1 MDMEQQKKSRW
12 PFRILIAA
20 LVSLVIGSVLLLSQM
35 DTMDEILDPRDN
47 NVSELN
53 TLTEGQK
60 LVEIN
65 DAGCYR
71 AYGTGFDGNVTL
83 YDLDGYDNNE
93 PISESKCKLDW
104 QAMANDGQE
113 FETLGT
119 WIVPTKGDYILQVE
133 CDGEC
138 ENETIWLTSIDSMED
153 GVLSSTSLLTGGLL
167 CCLGVLLLPLSG
179 VLLAFSQNRKKNVMV
194 VMGPDGNLMPL
205 TDYTPENI
213 QTQLNQQNS
222 ETNEGLDFDIR
233 TGEYVDTKSTN
244 AQAQMGGQQH
254 VAAGSMLTTEQVYA
268 LMRGD
273 VEAGSTPQEE
283 VVPDPFPTSPGSS
296 VSTSRSPKPTTI
308 QVDKPSRKIPKAE
321 NQDWQSWDE
330 D

>member
-1 MDMEQQKKSRW
+1 
-12 PFRILIAA
+12 
-20 LVSLVIGSVLLLSQM
+20 M
-35 DTMDEILDPRDN
+35 DTMGGIFDPRNN

-53 TLTEGQK
+53 TQNEVPK
-60 LVEIN
+60 LVEI
-65 DAGCYR
+65 DDTGCYR

-83 YDLDGYDNNE
+83 YDYDGYYDNGE
-93 PISESKCKLDW
+93 PITESKCKLDY
-104 QAMANDGQE
+104 QAIASDGQE
-113 FETLGT
+113 FDTLGT
-119 WIVPTKGDYILQVE
+119 WIVSTKGDYILQVE

-138 ENETIWLTSIDSMED
+138 KNETIWLTSIDSMEE
-153 GVLSSTSLLTGGLL
+153 GLLSSTPLLAGGFI
-167 CCLGVLLLPLSG
+167 CCLGILLLPLSG

-205 TDYTPENI
+205 TDYTPDAI
-213 QTQLNQQNS
+213 QAQLNQQKN
-222 ETNEGLDFDIR
+222 ETVDGLDFDIR
-233 TGEYVDTKSTN
+233 TGEYVDPKNSSP
-244 AQAQMGGQQH
+244 QAQMGGQQH

-273 VEAGSTPQEE
+273 VEAGSTPDEE

-296 VSTSRSPKPTTI
+296 VVMSSPPKQNPL
-308 QVDKPSRKIPKAE
+308 QVEKPSRKIPKAE

>member
-12 PFRILIAA
+12 PFRILIAS

-53 TLTEGQK
+53 TQSEVQK
-60 LVEIN
+60 LVEI
-65 DAGCYR
+65 DDTGCYR

-83 YDLDGYDNNE
+83 YDLDGYDNGE
-93 PISESKCKLDW
+93 PITESKCKLDW
-104 QAMANDGQE
+104 QAMASDGQE
-113 FETLGT
+113 FDTLGT
-119 WIVPTKGDYILQVE
+119 WIVSAKGDYILQVE

-153 GVLSSTSLLTGGLL
+153 EVLSSTSLLTGAMM

-205 TDYTPENI
+205 TDYTPDNI
-213 QTQLNQQNS
+213 QAQLNQQKN
-222 ETNEGLDFDIR
+222 ETTDGLNFDIR
-233 TGEYVDTKSTN
+233 TGEYVDPQKSN
-244 AQAQMGGQQH
+244 PQAQMGGQQH

-273 VEAGSTPQEE
+273 VEAGSTHVEE

-296 VSTSRSPKPTTI
+296 VAASSTPKQTPL
-308 QVDKPSRKIPKAE
+308 QVEKPSRKIPKAE

>member
-12 PFRILIAA
+12 PFRILITA
-20 LVSLVIGSVLLLSQM
+20 LVSLVIGSVLLLSEM
-35 DTMDEILDPRDN
+35 DTMAEILDPRNN

-53 TLTEGQK
+53 TQTEVQK
-60 LVEIN
+60 LVEID

-71 AYGTGFDGNVTL
+71 AYGVGFDGNVTL
-83 YDLDGYDNNE
+83 YDLDGYENGE
-93 PISESKCKLDW
+93 PITESKCKLDY
-104 QAMANDGQE
+104 QAMASDGQE

-119 WIVPTKGDYILQVE
+119 WIISTEGDYILQVE
-133 CDGEC
+133 CYGEC

-153 GVLSSTSLLTGGLL
+153 GLLSSTPLLTGAMM

-205 TDYTPENI
+205 TDYTPDNI
-213 QTQLNQQNS
+213 QSQLNQQKN
-222 ETNEGLDFDIR
+222 ETTDGLDFDIR
-233 TGEYVDTKSTN
+233 TGEYVDPKSTN
-244 AQAQMGGQQH
+244 AQAQMEGQQH

-273 VEAGSTPQEE
+273 VESASTPEEE

-296 VSTSRSPKPTTI
+296 VSANIPKQAPLK
-308 QVDKPSRKIPKAE
+308 VEKPSRKIPKAE
-321 NQDWQSWDE
+321 GQDWQSWDE

>member
-12 PFRILIAA
+12 PFRILIASLA
-20 LVSLVIGSVLLLSQM
+20 SLVLGCVLLLSQM
-35 DTMDEILDPRDN
+35 DTLDEILDPRDN

-53 TLTEGQK
+53 TQNEIQK
-60 LVEIN
+60 LVEID

-71 AYGTGFDGNVTL
+71 AYGAGFDGNVTL
-83 YDLDGYDNNE
+83 YDLDGYDSGE
-93 PISESKCKLDW
+93 PLTESKCKLDW
-104 QAMANDGQE
+104 QAMASDGQE
-113 FETLGT
+113 FDTLGT
-119 WIVPTKGDYILQVE
+119 WIVSTKGDYILQVE

-138 ENETIWLTSIDSMED
+138 ENETIWLSSIDSMEE

-167 CCLGVLLLPLSG
+167 CCFGILLLPLSG

-205 TDYTPENI
+205 TDYTPDNI
-213 QTQLNQQNS
+213 QAQLNQQKN
-222 ETNEGLDFDIR
+222 ETTEGLDFDIR
-233 TGEYVDTKSTN
+233 TGEYVGQRDSNT
-244 AQAQMGGQQH
+244 QAQMGGQQH
-254 VAAGSMLTTEQVYA
+254 VAAGSMLTTDQVYA

-273 VEAGSTPQEE
+273 VEAASTPDEE

-296 VSTSRSPKPTTI
+296 VSTSSPPKQKPLE
-308 QVDKPSRKIPKAE
+308 VEKPSRRIPKAE

>member
-1 MDMEQQKKSRW
+1 MEQQKKSRW
-12 PFRILIAA
+12 PFRILIAS

-104 QAMANDGQE
+104 QAMANDGQV

-119 WIVPTKGDYILQVE
+119 WVVPTKGDYILQVE

-153 GVLSSTSLLTGGLL
+153 GVLSSTSLLTGGLM

-213 QTQLNQQNS
+213 QTQINQQKN

-244 AQAQMGGQQH
+244 AQTQMGGQQH

-273 VEAGSTPQEE
+273 VEAASTPEEE

-296 VSTSRSPKPTTI
+296 VSASSPPKPTLI
-308 QVDKPSRKIPKAE
+308 QVEKPSRKIPKAE

>member
-20 LVSLVIGSVLLLSQM
+20 LVSLVIGSVLLLSEM
-35 DTMDEILDPRDN
+35 DTMAEIFDPRNN
-47 NVSELN
+47 NVSEIN
-53 TLTEGQK
+53 TQTEVPK
-60 LVEIN
+60 LVEID

-71 AYGTGFDGNVTL
+71 AYGVGFNGNVTL
-83 YDLDGYDNNE
+83 YDLDGYDNDE
-93 PISESKCKLDW
+93 PITESKCKLDY
-104 QAMANDGQE
+104 QAVASDGQE

-119 WIVPTKGDYILQVE
+119 WVITTEGDYILQVE
-133 CDGEC
+133 CYGEC

-153 GVLSSTSLLTGGLL
+153 GLLSSTSLLTGAML

-194 VMGPDGNLMPL
+194 VVGPDGNLMPL
-205 TDYTPENI
+205 TDYTPDNI
-213 QTQLNQQNS
+213 QTQINQQDS

-233 TGEYVDTKSTN
+233 TGEYVVTESTN
-244 AQAQMGGQQH
+244 AQTQMGGQQH

-296 VSTSRSPKPTTI
+296 VSTSSPKPTTI
-308 QVDKPSRKIPKAE
+308 QVEKPSRKIPKAE

>member
-1 MDMEQQKKSRW
+1 MEQQKKSRW
-12 PFRILIAA
+12 PFRILIAS

-104 QAMANDGQE
+104 QAMANDGQV

-119 WIVPTKGDYILQVE
+119 WVVPAKGDYILQVE

-153 GVLSSTSLLTGGLL
+153 GVLSSTSLLTGGLM

-213 QTQLNQQNS
+213 QTQINQQKN

-244 AQAQMGGQQH
+244 AQTQMGGQQH

-273 VEAGSTPQEE
+273 VEAASTPEE
-283 VVPDPFPTSPGSS
+283 EIVPDPFPTSPGSS
-296 VSTSRSPKPTTI
+296 VSASSPPKPTLI
-308 QVDKPSRKIPKAE
+308 QVEKPSRKIPKAE

>member
-1 MDMEQQKKSRW
+1 MEQQKKSRW
-12 PFRILIAA
+12 PFRILIAS

-104 QAMANDGQE
+104 QAMANDGQV

-119 WIVPTKGDYILQVE
+119 WVVPTKGDYILQVE

-153 GVLSSTSLLTGGLL
+153 GVLSSTSLLTGGLM

-213 QTQLNQQNS
+213 QTQINQQKN

-244 AQAQMGGQQH
+244 AQTQMGGQQH

-273 VEAGSTPQEE
+273 VEAASTPEEE

-296 VSTSRSPKPTTI
+296 VSASSPPKPTPI
-308 QVDKPSRKIPKAE
+308 QAEKPSRKIPKAE

>member
-1 MDMEQQKKSRW
+1 MEQQKKSRW

-20 LVSLVIGSVLLLSQM
+20 LVSLVIGGVLLLSEM
-35 DTMDEILDPRDN
+35 DTMAEILDPRNN
-47 NVSELN
+47 NVSEIN
-53 TLTEGQK
+53 TQTEVPK
-60 LVEIN
+60 LVEID

-71 AYGTGFDGNVTL
+71 AYGVGFNGNVTL
-83 YDLDGYDNNE
+83 YDLDGYDNDE
-93 PISESKCKLDW
+93 PITESKCKLDY
-104 QAMANDGQE
+104 QAVASDGQE

-119 WIVPTKGDYILQVE
+119 WVITTEGDYILQVE

-138 ENETIWLTSIDSMED
+138 ENETIWLTTIDSMED
-153 GVLSSTSLLTGGLL
+153 GLLSSTSLLTGAML
-167 CCLGVLLLPLSG
+167 CCLGILLLPLSG

-194 VMGPDGNLMPL
+194 VVGPDGNLMPL
-205 TDYTPENI
+205 TDYTPDNI
-213 QTQLNQQNS
+213 QTQINQQNS

-233 TGEYVDTKSTN
+233 TGEYVGPQNSN

-296 VSTSRSPKPTTI
+296 VSTSSSPKPTTI
-308 QVDKPSRKIPKAE
+308 QVEKPSRKIPKAE

>member
-20 LVSLVIGSVLLLSQM
+20 LVSLVIGSVLLLSEM

-53 TLTEGQK
+53 TEIEVQK
-60 LVEIN
+60 LVEI
-65 DAGCYR
+65 DDTGCYR

-83 YDLDGYDNNE
+83 YDLEGYDNGE
-93 PISESKCKLDW
+93 PLTESKCKLDW
-104 QAMANDGQE
+104 QAMASDGQM
-113 FETLGT
+113 FDSLGT
-119 WIVPTKGDYILQVE
+119 WVVSVKGDYILQVE
-133 CDGEC
+133 CSGEC

-153 GVLSSTSLLTGGLL
+153 GVLSSTSLLTGALM

-213 QTQLNQQNS
+213 QAQLNEQKN
-222 ETNEGLDFDIR
+222 ETTDGLDFDIR
-233 TGEYVDTKSTN
+233 TGEYVDLKNTN

-273 VEAGSTPQEE
+273 VEAASTPEEE
-283 VVPDPFPTSPGSS
+283 VVPDPFPSSPGSS
-296 VSTSRSPKPTTI
+296 VSASSPPKQNLI
-308 QVDKPSRKIPKAE
+308 KAEKPSRKIPKAE

>member
-1 MDMEQQKKSRW
+1 MDMEQQKESRW
-12 PFRILIAA
+12 PFRILIAS
-20 LVSLVIGSVLLLSQM
+20 LLSLVIGSVLLLSQM

-53 TLTEGQK
+53 ALTEGQK

-71 AYGTGFDGNVTL
+71 AYGAGFDGNVTL

-119 WIVPTKGDYILQVE
+119 WVVPAKGDYILQVE

-194 VMGPDGNLMPL
+194 VM
-205 TDYTPENI
+205 
-213 QTQLNQQNS
+213 
-222 ETNEGLDFDIR
+222 
-233 TGEYVDTKSTN
+233 
-244 AQAQMGGQQH
+244 
-254 VAAGSMLTTEQVYA
+254 
-268 LMRGD
+268 
-273 VEAGSTPQEE
+273 
-283 VVPDPFPTSPGSS
+283 
-296 VSTSRSPKPTTI
+296 
-308 QVDKPSRKIPKAE
+308 
-321 NQDWQSWDE
+321 
-330 D
+330 